1 MLLRD
6 GLFTELKDYGFM
18 THRSCV
24 AIKYSIKDMHQ
35 LASKYGAQSLFAGYI
50 YSKTSLIWQCTDGH
64 RPFEVT
70 FNNLD
75 ETVK

>member
-1 MLLRD
+1 MP
-6 GLFTELKDYGFM
+6 KKYP
-18 THRSCV
+18 
-24 AIKYSIKDMHQ
+24 IKNMHQ
-35 LASKYGAQSLFAGYI
+35 LASKYGAQCLSAGYI
-50 YSKTSLIWQCTDGH
+50 YSQTPLVWQCTDGH

>member
-1 MLLRD
+1 MP
-6 GLFTELKDYGFM
+6 K
-18 THRSCV
+18 
-24 AIKYSIKDMHQ
+24 KYTIKDMHQ
-35 LASKYGAQSLFAGYI
+35 LASKYGGQCLSAGYI

-75 ETVK
+75 ETVE

>member
-1 MLLRD
+1 MP
-6 GLFTELKDYGFM
+6 K
-18 THRSCV
+18 
-24 AIKYSIKDMHQ
+24 KYSTKNMRQ
-35 LASKYGAQSLFAGYI
+35 LASKYGGQRLSAGYI

-75 ETVK
+75 ETVE